1 MQAVTDR
8 DRWLA
13 LGLLLA
19 VLVFAYLLLVH
30 PWWTQP
36 MRDTQASIEALQERS
51 VRARAQL
58 QQAPEVAARL
68 RDALAIE
75 RRVSVFLP
83 EASAE
88 LAFAGLAQRLETE
101 VERASPGN
109 AGCAINNRTPMD
121 QPRAE
126 TRFEPVTVHVRLRC
140 GNAETAALLHALEGG
155 SPRLFVDNLSVVAQG
170 FFERPGGAGGEEGG
184 LDVEFDLHGYLAP
197 ASLRG
202 ATGDADAP

>member
-68 RDALAIE
+68 REALAIE
-75 RRVSVFLP
+75 HRVSVFLP

-109 AGCAINNRTPMD
+109 SGCAISSRTPAD
-121 QPRAE
+121 SRSEDA
-126 TRFEPVTVHVRLRC
+126 RFERVTVHVRLRC

-170 FFERPGGAGGEEGG
+170 FFERPGGAGREEGG

>member
-1 MQAVTDR
+1 MQAVADR

-19 VLVFAYLLLVH
+19 VLAFAYLVLVH
-30 PWWTQP
+30 PWWTLP
-36 MRDTQASIEALQERS
+36 MREAGVRIEALQERS
-51 VRARAQL
+51 QRAQA
-58 QQAPEVAARL
+58 QVRQAPEFTARL
-68 RDALAIE
+68 REAMATDQQLP
-75 RRVSVFLP
+75 VFLP

-109 AGCAINNRTPMD
+109 AGCAISNRTPMD
-121 QPRAE
+121 SPRGE
-126 TRFEPVTVHVRLRC
+126 GRFERVTAHVRLRC
-140 GNAETAALLHALEGG
+140 GNAETVALLHALESG

-170 FFERPGGAGGEEGG
+170 FFERPGGAGRGDNG

-202 ATGDADAP
+202 ATGVAHAP

>member
-19 VLVFAYLLLVH
+19 VLALAYLLLVH
-30 PWWTQP
+30 PWWTLP
-36 MRDTQASIEALQERS
+36 MRDAQASIHALQERS
-51 VRARAQL
+51 QRARAL
-58 QQAPEVAARL
+58 AQQAPEVASRL
-68 RDALAIE
+68 REAQAAEQQLP
-75 RRVSVFLP
+75 VFLP

-88 LAFAGLAQRLETE
+88 LAYAGLAQRLETE

-109 AGCAINNRTPMD
+109 AGCAISNRSPMD
-121 QPRAE
+121 SPRGDA
-126 TRFEPVTVHVRLRC
+126 RFEQVTVHVRLRC
-140 GNAETAALLHALEGG
+140 GNAETVALLHALESGH
-155 SPRLFVDNLSVVAQG
+155 PRLFVDNLSVVAQG
-170 FFERPGGAGGEEGG
+170 FFERPGGGGRGDNG

-202 ATGDADAP
+202 ATGADHAP